1 MHTAITCIR
10 RVTYDWVLGGARRH
24 DALRRHP
31 STSCGEW
38 MSSDGAAVRGGGI
51 LAGRCKGDVSL

>member
-10 RVTYDWVLGGARRH
+10 RVTYEWVLGGARRH